1 MQLARLTFVHVFTFT
16 LIYKNRERWQMV
28 IAGITD
34 GYNKKF
40 GVVSYV
46 IVGGSGGVL
55 PQKHFIFFHP

>member
-1 MQLARLTFVHVFTFT
+1 
-16 LIYKNRERWQMV
+16 MV

-55 PQKHFIFFHP
+55 PQKHFIFSTPRSGLHFVRILKQIFVYNVTLYCR